1 MRYFYTRFKKEG
13 DYLPDGNL
21 VFNTKIDE
29 KGFDKGAKN
38 LSSKTLDLKN
48 KIAET
53 TKVIKNLQEEL
64 EKTAN
69 TKVKTKTAESIERDI
84 AKAQEKLNELD
95 AQADRI
101 IDKKRSDFGISVNDN
116 STLEYFLKQDKE
128 WEKLQEKIAA
138 AEAQLSRYQSNL
150 RRVNESAPLMKDTA
164 EYKNKQQRLDE
175 LTGKLDVYKAKLYE
189 TEQAE
194 QREAQQTANASGST
208 KDYKARLNQTIT
220 ALKMLERGLGKAY
233 NGLKKVASNTIGRGI
248 KSLSSHFKKANSST
262 NILEKS
268 LRRIKNTL
276 VRMFF
281 FRLVHSPI
289 DAVKDGLGE
298 ISKISPQVNKNL
310 SDLKTSSSYLKNSF
324 ATLAAPL
331 LNLVTPAFVKFM
343 DVTAEVTDKVARL
356 IAVLSGQ
363 NSYTKA
369 VRIQQDYAA
378 SLDEST
384 ESLQNNTKAAE
395 ENQKSLAGFDE
406 LNVMQDNSPNNTDV
420 SPSGSNP
427 MFSNVETQVTG
438 LEGSL
443 LDALKKQDW
452 NSVGSMIGDKVN
464 SALSK
469 FNWTKIKKTAKQW
482 ATNIANLFNGFLAS
496 TDWNLVGKTAAEGV
510 NTVISFML
518 GFSYTFD
525 WALFGRSL
533 RESLVSF
540 FKNIDK
546 DDFITAFDN
555 IVNGLVTAGI
565 ELVGDPAEWRD
576 WGTELESS
584 IMSAIKGI
592 KWEDVKTLFRNLLA
606 GVLNFG
612 DGFFGNL
619 FSDID
624 KELVNTDFTELGN
637 NAAKDLKKIDW
648 EKIFGNDSTIGKF
661 IKVISDTV
669 IAGLDYIIG
678 FLEEPGTADKIADG
692 FEVLMDNVPWEEIII
707 KSLTIALFDLPA
719 WITDFATRLIEDF
732 CDGLATGFQNS
743 EDDKKLNK
751 AALGFAKSLGN
762 LIITIIESLV
772 NLLINALPNLVL
784 GALKLLYD
792 LVSGFLGLFLGED
805 FYKSATNDLWGSN
818 SFHFDW
824 KLHIPRLA
832 TGTVVPAN
840 YGEFL
845 AVLGD
850 NKREPEV
857 VSPVSQMKQ
866 AFLEALAE
874 GSYGGNGEPAV
885 INLNVDG
892 ETWFSW
898 LVDRNNR
905 YKRTHGSG
913 AF

>member
-1 MRYFYTRFKKEG
+1 M
-13 DYLPDGNL
+13 PDGNL

-38 LSSKTLDLKN
+38 LSSKTLDIKN
-48 KIAET
+48 KIADTAKAIE
-53 TKVIKNLQEEL
+53 NLRDEL

-69 TKVKTKTAESIERDI
+69 TKVKTKAAENIERDV
-84 AKAQEKLNELD
+84 AKAKDKLAELD

-101 IDKKRSDFGISVNDN
+101 IDKKRSDFGISENDDRN
-116 STLEYFLKQDKE
+116 LEYFLKQDKE
-128 WEKLQEKIAA
+128 WGKLQEKIAA

-164 EYKNKQQRLDE
+164 EYKNKQQRLEE

-248 KSLSSHFKKANSST
+248 KNLSGHFRKANSST
-262 NILEKS
+262 NVLEKS

-324 ATLAAPL
+324 ASLAAPL
-331 LNLVTPAFVKFM
+331 LNLVTPAFVNFM
-343 DVTAEVTDKVARL
+343 NITAEVTDKVARL

-363 NSYTKA
+363 SSYTKA
-369 VRIQQDYAA
+369 VRVQQDYAA

-395 ENQKSLAGFDE
+395 ENQKNLAGFDE
-406 LNVMQDNSPNNTDV
+406 LNVMQNNSSNNTDV

-438 LEGSL
+438 LESSL

-648 EKIFGNDSTIGKF
+648 EKIFGKDSTIGKF
-661 IKVISDTV
+661 INVISDTV

-707 KSLTIALFDLPA
+707 KSLTIALFNLPA

-824 KLHIPRLA
+824 ELHIPRLA

-874 GSYGGNGEPAV
+874 GNYGGNGEPAV